1 MLLLSSLRTTSWID
15 LVKQLSPLDE
25 NRSFFGGRNYWII
38 VTYSSFHFFIGFFL
52 RKTGGILG
60 KKLIRRI
67 ELPFLLKSSRL
78 ALDKVL
84 AMGVG
89 KVGWSHPQ

>member
-1 MLLLSSLRTTSWID
+1 MKQLLPPWTKTGLFLGVGITGSSSLIT
-15 LVKQLSPLDE
+15 
-25 NRSFFGGRNYWII
+25 
-38 VTYSSFHFFIGFFL
+38 SFHFFIGFFL

>member
-15 LVKQLSPLDE
+15 LVKKQPIPLG
-25 NRSFFGGRNYWII
+25 RKQVFFWG
-38 VTYSSFHFFIGFFL
+38 FHFFIGFFL